1 MVRLLPAMAADLP
14 MILPSFPD
22 IPAGP
27 EVGVVLPL
35 KPDPQ
40 IPEAIEPTIEAF
52 PTSLS
57 AQCPTPVL
65 GSGLVEQMFSVDPI
79 FKAAA

>member
-1 MVRLLPAMAADLP
+1 MVRVLPAMAADLP

-22 IPAGP
+22 VPAGP

-40 IPEAIEPTIEAF
+40 IPDAVEPTIEAF

-57 AQCPTPVL
+57 AQCPALVP
-65 GSGLVEQMFSVDPI
+65 GLSLVDEMFTVDPI
-79 FKAAA
+79 FKATA

>member
-1 MVRLLPAMAADLP
+1 MVRVLPAMAADLP

-40 IPEAIEPTIEAF
+40 IPEAVEPTIEAF

-57 AQCPTPVL
+57 AQCPAPAIGL
-65 GSGLVEQMFSVDPI
+65 GLVDQMFTVDPI
-79 FKAAA
+79 FKATA

>member
-1 MVRLLPAMAADLP
+1 MVRVLPAMAADLP
-14 MILPSFPD
+14 MTMPSFPD

-40 IPEAIEPTIEAF
+40 IPDALEPVIEAF

-57 AQCPTPVL
+57 AQCPAVL
-65 GSGLVEQMFSVDPI
+65 GTSLVDQMFTVDPL
-79 FKAAA
+79 FKPTA

>member
-14 MILPSFPD
+14 AILPSFPD

-40 IPEAIEPTIEAF
+40 IPGALEPTIEPF
-52 PTSLS
+52 PTALS
-57 AQCPTPVL
+57 AQCPAPAV
-65 GSGLVEQMFSVDPI
+65 GQSLVEEMFHTDPL